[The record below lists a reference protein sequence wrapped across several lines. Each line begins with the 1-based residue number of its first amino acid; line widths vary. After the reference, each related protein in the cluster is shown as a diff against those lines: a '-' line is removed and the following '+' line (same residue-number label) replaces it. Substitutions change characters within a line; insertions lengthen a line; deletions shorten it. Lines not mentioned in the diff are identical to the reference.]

1 MSKVGYLS
9 RNIDLNRF
17 LLLELLEKVIGIS
30 CPDTMRY
37 HLLSE
42 PNKKIQSLVLLRFKF
57 SYFWILLLNP
67 LNSANL
73 NLLSGK

>member
-17 LLLELLEKVIGIS
+17 LLLELLEKVIGIGS
-30 CPDTMRY
+30 PVTMRY

-42 PNKKIQSLVLLRFKF
+42 PNKKIQSSVLLRLKF